1 MLSMDTNLETTCSGC
16 TALVMLMYDNE
27 AWIASAGDCRAV
39 LGSCSP
45 VPLNHLQQQPVRCLT
60 SCPLAGRR
68 RIGDGVLHPVQ
79 LSEAH
84 TTSNQSECSRLLAA
98 GHVVQDE
105 KVSLPLQ

>member
-1 MLSMDTNLETTCSGC
+1 MTTKRGLQ
-16 TALVMLMYDNE
+16 APG
-27 AWIASAGDCRAV
+27 IAG
-39 LGSCSP
+39 
-45 VPLNHLQQQPVRCLT
+45 RCLVAAPLPPSFICN
-60 SCPLAGRR
+60 SCPSSQVTLWAGRR

-105 KVSLPLQ
+105 KVSLPLCAAAVSV